1 MDTSKYIA
9 QVKIDNCA
17 TVRVLRISPDVTITC
32 DRKCASL
39 EESAK
44 DGSLQCSIGWI
55 KKMVNFQTTALIIDY
70 EIVLER
76 KSDWDWSVCAAHFPI
91 IDDTGQVH
99 EGEFICS
106 SIVTPERMRGAEKLY
121 PGTKGQYRVY
131 YETFPKGGKV
141 ASIIVDVIGD
151 RKGRMDLL
159 TSEPTDHDSDEEEKS
174 PVEGPTLV
182 SDLLERVEILEKQM
196 GRIRPEFDSLR
207 LTLASKGIISYRH
220 KEKPMSD
227 PGIEY
232 QPLDK
237 K

>member
-1 MDTSKYIA
+1 MDTSKCLA

-17 TVRVLRISPDVTITC
+17 TVRVLRISPDEIITC

-70 EIVLER
+70 EIILER

-91 IDDTGQVH
+91 IDDAGVIH

-106 SIVTPERMRGAEKLY
+106 SIVSPDRLRGADKLY
-121 PGTKGQYRVY
+121 PGTKGQYRIY
-131 YETFPKGGKV
+131 YETFPKGSKV
-141 ASIIVDVIGD
+141 SSIIVDVIGD
-151 RKGRMDLL
+151 RKGRMDLQA
-159 TSEPTDHDSDEEEKS
+159 TEPTGLNPDEEEKS
-174 PVEGPTLV
+174 PVDGPTLL
-182 SDLLERVEILEKQM
+182 SDLSERVKILERQM
-196 GRIRPEFDSLR
+196 GRLRPEFDSLR
-207 LTLASKGIISYRH
+207 LTLASKGVIPYKH
-220 KEKPMSD
+220 KEKPLSD

-232 QPLDK
+232 HPLDK

>member
-1 MDTSKYIA
+1 MDISRYIA

-17 TVRVLRISPDVTITC
+17 TVRVLRISPEETIMC

-44 DGSLQCSIGWI
+44 DGSLQCYIGWI

-70 EIVLER
+70 EIILER

-91 IDDTGQVH
+91 IDDAGVIH
-99 EGEFICS
+99 EGEFICK
-106 SIVTPERMRGAEKLY
+106 SIISPERLRGADKLY
-121 PGTKGQYRVY
+121 PGTKGQYRIY
-131 YETFPKGGKV
+131 YESFPKGGKV
-141 ASIIVDVIGD
+141 ASIIVDVIGN
-151 RKGRMDLL
+151 RKGRIDLL
-159 TSEPTDHDSDEEEKS
+159 TSEHPEFDSGEEEKS
-174 PVEGPTLV
+174 PVDGPTLMD
-182 SDLLERVEILEKQM
+182 DLLERVKILEKQM
-196 GRIRPEFDSLR
+196 GRLRPEFDSLR
-207 LTLASKGIISYRH
+207 LTLASKGVIPYKH

-232 QPLDK
+232 HPLDK

>member
-1 MDTSKYIA
+1 MDTSKCLA

-17 TVRVLRISPDVTITC
+17 TVRVLRISPEETIMC

-39 EESAK
+39 EESSK

-55 KKMVNFQTTALIIDY
+55 KKMVNFETTALIIDY
-70 EIVLER
+70 EIILER

-91 IDDTGQVH
+91 IDDTGQIH
-99 EGEFICS
+99 EGEFICD
-106 SIVTPERMRGAEKLY
+106 SIVSPERRRSADKLY

-159 TSEPTDHDSDEEEKS
+159 STEPTELNPEEEEMS
-174 PVEGPTLV
+174 PVDGPTLM
-182 SDLLERVEILEKQM
+182 SDLRDRVKILEKQM
-196 GRIRPEFDSLR
+196 GRLRPEFDSLR
-207 LTLASKGIISYRH
+207 LTLASKGVIPYKH

-232 QPLDK
+232 HPLDK

>member
-9 QVKIDNCA
+9 QVRIDDCA
-17 TVRVLRISPDVTITC
+17 TVRVLRISPDEIITC
-32 DRKCASL
+32 DRNCASL

-70 EIVLER
+70 EIILER
-76 KSDWDWSVCAAHFPI
+76 KSDWDWSVCAPHFPI
-91 IDDTGQVH
+91 IDETGQIH
-99 EGEFICS
+99 EGEFICT
-106 SIVTPERMRGAEKLY
+106 SIISPERLRGADKLY

-159 TSEPTDHDSDEEEKS
+159 STEPTELNSEEEEMS
-174 PVEGPTLV
+174 PVDGPTLV
-182 SDLLERVEILEKQM
+182 SDLRDRVKTLEKQM
-196 GRIRPEFDSLR
+196 GRLRPEFDSLR
-207 LTLASKGIISYRH
+207 LTLASKGIIPYKH

-232 QPLDK
+232 HPLDK